1 MSRRKHSYPL
11 CHRSE
16 TALLRHA
23 LGEVDS
29 HLGVDHTPVLP
40 PAGPLFRDIHHGQI
54 QHFQQAV
61 IGGKD
66 GFGFCHLAQL
76 AVEALD
82 GIGGVNQPPHLLRVL
97 EIGAQVCPVV
107 PPGLEDFRIFPVPV
121 LPESVQG
128 IQCRLLIYGGINC
141 LQISHER
148 LQVLIAHIFTG
159 IAQLVDNAVLNFGL
173 RKGGMDGRIKP
184 GQIIRAGDENILY
197 ATVPQAVEH
206 GRPEL

>member
-1 MSRRKHSYPL
+1 MGRDVKAELSYPL

-40 PAGPLFRDIHHGQI
+40 PAGPLLRDVHHGQI

-61 IGGKD
+61 VGGEH

-107 PPGLEDFRIFPVPV
+107 PPGPGDFRIFPVPV
-121 LPESVQG
+121 LPEGIQS
-128 IQCRLLIYGGINC
+128 IQCRLLIYGG
-141 LQISHER
+141 
-148 LQVLIAHIFTG
+148 
-159 IAQLVDNAVLNFGL
+159 
-173 RKGGMDGRIKP
+173 
-184 GQIIRAGDENILY
+184 
-197 ATVPQAVEH
+197 
-206 GRPEL
+206 